1 MLPTPLHCPRCRRW
15 PSCAALALAEVLAGS
30 LAANTARAADEW
42 NGTLAA
48 TSRSVF
54 RGVMQRGDAPS
65 LQLDVH
71 RAFDEGAFFGV
82 WLARGPDRTG
92 AYGRDEVN
100 AYAGLGWRVL
110 ERWAFSLRLV
120 HYHYPDSRLGKR
132 YNYDELAGTA
142 TLDDWLVLNLS
153 TSPNSTRFSSQGLA
167 ESRRSHAAELSLR
180 QALWGPVSL
189 LAGMG
194 YYDTRAL
201 FGTAYQ
207 AVHVGLAARWGE
219 AELTLVQ
226 LHTDYDAR
234 RLFGTAAANGHWAL
248 SVALAF

>member
-1 MLPTPLHCPRCRRW
+1 MLHTPLHCPQPRHRPAW
-15 PSCAALALAEVLAGS
+15 AALVVAG
-30 LAANTARAADEW
+30 LVAANAVQAADDW

-54 RGVMQRGDAPS
+54 RGVMQRGDAPG

-71 RAFDEGAFFGV
+71 RAFDEGAFLGV
-82 WLARGPDRTG
+82 WLASGPSRAG
-92 AYGRDEVN
+92 AYGRHEVN
-100 AYAGLGWRVL
+100 AYAGLGWRVR

-120 HYHYPDSRLGKR
+120 HYHFPDSRLGSR

-142 TLDDWLVLNLS
+142 SLDDWLVLNLS
-153 TSPNSTRFSSQGLA
+153 TSPNSTRFSSRGLA

-189 LAGMG
+189 LGGVG

-207 AVHVGLAARWGE
+207 AAHLGLAARWGD
-219 AELTLVQ
+219 AEWTLVQ
-226 LHTDYDAR
+226 LHSDAAAR
-234 RLFGTAAANGHWAL
+234 RLFGTAAVNGHWAL
-248 SVALAF
+248 SAAWSF